1 MKPLLE
7 ALSGADE
14 AKRIYAVQDI
24 GDAGDPAMIPVLIR
38 QLLVESSRAVK
49 DAIAFQLRQMD
60 CSGNYPLLFKLF
72 VSPDAFLRNAAVEIF
87 GAGGDN
93 AVGFLTAHLDDSD
106 REVRKL
112 VLDALFCCGT
122 LEAILAIRAG
132 LYDSAVNVKITAVEY
147 LGRLKDRESVSEMIA
162 LLKNDPEPMLITTIL
177 ESLPFLAS
185 ETEIDNIL
193 QTILPGG
200 DLNQAEPLYIPEI
213 LRLTARA
220 ADQNVI
226 RRMID
231 EIKDL
236 QFYAQDI
243 LIMLEEAKTRF
254 PDFLNHEPIRN
265 KLIQLVCNTELNEL
279 ARHAGCELLMEKG
292 ILDSGQLMSIGQSLV
307 SEDAMMH
314 AAVRFLAA
322 SGDHAAIETL
332 RDVRAST
339 RDDQLQE
346 MIDELLSLGA
356 EEKIFLRTPASDL
369 FPMVPRG

>member
-7 ALSGADE
+7 ALSSADE

-24 GDAGDPAMIPVLIR
+24 GDAGDPGMATILIR
-38 QLLVESSRAVK
+38 QLLVESSRVVK
-49 DAIAFQLRQMD
+49 DAIAFQLRQMN
-60 CSGNYPLLFKLF
+60 CSGDYPLLFTLF

-112 VLDALFCCGT
+112 VLDSLFCVGT
-122 LEAILAIRAG
+122 PEAILAIRAG
-132 LYDSAVNVKITAVEY
+132 LYDMAVNVKITAVEY

-162 LLKNDPEPMLITTIL
+162 LLENDPEPMLITTIL

-185 ETEIDNIL
+185 ETEIEKIL
-193 QTILPGG
+193 QTILPKG
-200 DLNQAEPLYIPEI
+200 DLNRAEPLYIPEI

-231 EIKDL
+231 GISDL
-236 QFYAQDI
+236 QSYAQDI
-243 LIMLEEAKTRF
+243 LVMLEEAKTRF
-254 PDFLNHEPIRN
+254 PDLLNHEPIRN
-265 KLIQLVCNTELNEL
+265 KLIQLVCNTEVNEL

-292 ILDSGQLMSIGQSLV
+292 ILDSGQLMSIGQSLL

-314 AAVRFLAA
+314 AAVRFLAT
-322 SGDHAAIETL
+322 SGDDAAIETL
-332 RDVRAST
+332 REVRAST
-339 RDDQLQE
+339 RDEQLQE
-346 MIDELLSLGA
+346 MIDEMMND
-356 EEKIFLRTPASDL
+356 E
-369 FPMVPRG
+369 